1 MYKIIQKKYWW
12 FALSGL
18 ILVPGIVFIALGGLK
33 PNIDFTG
40 GTIWQLNFSASRPNP
55 QDLQA
60 KLKELG
66 LTTES
71 VQPSGDQGM
80 TLRSQTI
87 DNEKRAA
94 LLDGLNKAYNNNV
107 QEESFESVGPTIG
120 KELQSRA
127 VKAVIFV
134 LLGIIIYISIAFRK
148 ISKTTIIPSWVMG
161 VAAVIALAHDMF
173 VILGVYAFLGYYYQ
187 VEVGALFITA
197 LLTILGFSVHDT
209 IVVFDRIRE
218 NMLHG
223 AVKSFEETIN
233 EAINQTLARSLN
245 TSLTTLFVLLALYF
259 FGGESIRWF
268 VFAMI
273 IGIIAGTYSSIFV
286 ASPLLVVWQKIK
298 TRRQTR

>member
-1 MYKIIQKKYWW
+1 MYRIIQKKYWW
-12 FALSGL
+12 FVLSGL
-18 ILVPGIVFIALGGLK
+18 ILVPGIVFLSLGGLK

-40 GTIWQLNFSASRPNP
+40 GTIWQLNFPANRPNT

-66 LTTES
+66 LPTES
-71 VQPSGDQGM
+71 IQPSGDQGM
-80 TLRSQTI
+80 TIRSQTI

-94 LLDGLNKAYNNNV
+94 LLDGLNQSYGNV

-127 VKAVIFV
+127 VQAVIFV
-134 LLGIIIYISIAFRK
+134 MLGIIIYITIAFRK

-161 VAAVIALAHDMF
+161 VAAVIALVHDMI
-173 VILGVYAFLGYYYQ
+173 VILGVYAFLGYFYQ

-223 AVKSFEETIN
+223 AANNFEETIN
-233 EAINQTLARSLN
+233 QAINQTLARSLN
-245 TSLTTLFVLLALYF
+245 TSLTTLFVLTALYF
-259 FGGESIRWF
+259 FGGDSIRWF

-273 IGIIAGTYSSIFV
+273 VGIIAGTYSSIFV
-286 ASPLLVVWQKIK
+286 ASPLLVVWQKLK
-298 TRRQTR
+298 TRRQAR